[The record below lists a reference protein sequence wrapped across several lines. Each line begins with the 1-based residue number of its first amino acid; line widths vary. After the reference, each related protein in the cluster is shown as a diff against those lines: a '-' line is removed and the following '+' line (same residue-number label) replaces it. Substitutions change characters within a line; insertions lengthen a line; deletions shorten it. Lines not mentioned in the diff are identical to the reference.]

1 MLLANFNRKE
11 HVRHRAVSLR
21 QHGFLV
27 DIHSCSGKHKN
38 NTVVQDGP
46 KIKLQT
52 LIHNIDG
59 FYRFIFRKASIC
71 SLDVV
76 VYLVY
81 SIFITNFPQNV
92 PVKKVWKIG
101 QYLAQIWTKV
111 AGDFLATLCK
121 T

>member
-1 MLLANFNRKE
+1 MG
-11 HVRHRAVSLR
+11 
-21 QHGFLV
+21 Q
-27 DIHSCSGKHKN
+27 
-38 NTVVQDGP
+38 

-59 FYRFIFRKASIC
+59 FYRFIFRKASIR
-71 SLDVV
+71 SLNVV

-81 SIFITNFPQNV
+81 SIFITNFPQNM

-101 QYLAQIWTKV
+101 QYLAKIWTKV

-121 T
+121 TYNMHVV